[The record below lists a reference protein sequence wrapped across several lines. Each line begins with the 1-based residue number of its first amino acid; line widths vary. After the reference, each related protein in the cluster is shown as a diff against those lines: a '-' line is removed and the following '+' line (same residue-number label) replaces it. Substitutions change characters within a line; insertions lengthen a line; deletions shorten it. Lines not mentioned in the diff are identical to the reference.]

1 MKIKRLLIGML
12 ASIALVGCSN
22 EELIENGIDDI
33 KKPQAEL
40 VRGDAYM
47 NFAINTATNSSRAA
61 VGGTTNGDN
70 DGTTEDSGHKNG
82 GTKLEN
88 KVEKILLVIAKADE
102 RSTWVNENNNNIEL
116 YKSSISEET
125 GNNTTGGT
133 VNNQIRNGYVGFFTG
148 SALKQ
153 ATENANYVS
162 LASPIR
168 LDYTGKYAV
177 LVVVNPVDGL
187 GITEGMNAKT
197 AYEKIL
203 SYDGDGYTYTTD
215 ATTGEKTATSIQMS
229 NKYACLIDATGH
241 DTPDNPIFAE
251 IKVERTVSK
260 ATWRWNSGTDYEG
273 IHANLKDKKNI
284 YPIEVGVLNYTAET
298 KSFWYKEKIVTK
310 EAAEG
315 VAEEYYYKYKWA
327 KYFNKAT
334 NANGDV
340 YWVLFK
346 QNETADSG
354 KNFDEKGQVIYS
366 EIEAIFAGAASYETY
381 KGVLD
386 NATDNS
392 KDDAT
397 NADGNNDGDNKEQ
410 TTTGNENIDKEDDL
424 LPEEWAVA
432 TAATRLNET
441 FVRGLKF
448 VYKAAGTSGTP
459 EKYYVHLTHYAL
471 TNLSPSV
478 YTVRHIA
485 GTAGMRQFT
494 DLGSSEYLYTPFYK
508 SQYDGGDEVDFINS
522 MEDVNTAT
530 SNFDAATIPSLFRSL
545 PGSDS
550 DGNTEAGDTGHDGKN
565 VGAFMEYI
573 YENSCKEEDN
583 NPEKFTGIVLA
594 GNIYDNAT
602 GERIKVLY
610 QYNQK
615 YYRTLQRLLDDNSD
629 VTAFANLTPNSSPT
643 EIENAGIEIFE
654 NGRCFYYSA
663 GIKHYEYSSE
673 TPKANRYMEHA
684 IMRNNIYSLAVTKIE
699 GIGDARLNVTE
710 DTPIE
715 DIRSY
720 VNLKVSILPWI
731 VRFNDL
737 NL

>member
-1 MKIKRLLIGML
+1 ML
-12 ASIALVGCSN
+12 ASIALVGCTSDD
-22 EELIENGIDDI
+22 LIENGGLEDP

-61 VGGTTNGDN
+61 VDGTTNGDN
-70 DGTTEDSGHKNG
+70 HGTTEDSGHKNG
-82 GTKLEN
+82 GTELEN
-88 KVEKILLVIAKADE
+88 KVDKILLVIAKADE
-102 RSTWVNENNNNIEL
+102 SSTWVNENNNNIVL
-116 YKSSISEET
+116 YNTSVSNET
-125 GNNTTGGT
+125 GNNTTGET
-133 VNNQIRNGYVGFFTG
+133 VNTKIRNGYVGFFEG
-148 SALKQ
+148 NALQQ

-177 LVVVNPVDGL
+177 LVVVNPVEGL
-187 GITEGMNAKT
+187 GITEGMDAKT

-203 SYDGDGYTYTTD
+203 LYDGEGYTYTTD

-229 NKYACLIDATGH
+229 NKYACLIDATGY
-241 DTPDNPIFAE
+241 DTPDNPAFAE

-260 ATWRWNSGTDYEG
+260 TTWRWNSGTDYEG

-310 EAAEG
+310 PASEG

-327 KYFNKAT
+327 ANFNKAT
-334 NANGDV
+334 DAAGKV

-346 QNETADSG
+346 QNETE
-354 KNFDEKGQVIYS
+354 NFDEKGQVIFS

-386 NATDNS
+386 NATNNS

-397 NADGNNDGDNKEQ
+397 NADGNNDGDDKEQ

-424 LPEEWAVA
+424 LPEDWAVA
-432 TAATRLNET
+432 TAETRLNAT

-478 YTVRHIA
+478 YTVRHID

-508 SQYDGGDEVDFINS
+508 SQYDGGEEVDFINS
-522 MEDVNTAT
+522 MADVNTAT

-545 PGSDS
+545 PGSDT

-565 VGAFMEYI
+565 VFCAEKNTIGGF
-573 YENSCKEEDN
+573 SLCKLLRKN
-583 NPEKFTGIVLA
+583 NMQNRFQGELTEKNKKRF
-594 GNIYDNAT
+594 
-602 GERIKVLY
+602 
-610 QYNQK
+610 
-615 YYRTLQRLLDDNSD
+615 
-629 VTAFANLTPNSSPT
+629 FA
-643 EIENAGIEIFE
+643 
-654 NGRCFYYSA
+654 
-663 GIKHYEYSSE
+663 
-673 TPKANRYMEHA
+673 
-684 IMRNNIYSLAVTKIE
+684 
-699 GIGDARLNVTE
+699 
-710 DTPIE
+710 
-715 DIRSY
+715 
-720 VNLKVSILPWI
+720 
-731 VRFNDL
+731 
-737 NL
+737 

>member
-1 MKIKRLLIGML
+1 ML
-12 ASIALVGCSN
+12 ASIALVGCTSDD
-22 EELIENGIDDI
+22 LIENGGLEDP

-61 VGGTTNGDN
+61 VDGTTNGDN
-70 DGTTEDSGHKNG
+70 HGTTEDSEHKNG
-82 GTKLEN
+82 GTELEN
-88 KVEKILLVIAKADE
+88 KVDKILLVIAKADE
-102 RSTWVNENNNNIEL
+102 ENTEWTTENNNKIVL
-116 YKSSISEET
+116 YDKSVSDET

-177 LVVVNPVDGL
+177 LVVVNPVEGL
-187 GITEGMNAKT
+187 GITEGMDAKT

-203 SYDGDGYTYTTD
+203 SYDGEGYTYTKD

-241 DTPDNPIFAE
+241 DTPDNPAFAE

-260 ATWRWNSGTDYEG
+260 TTWRWNSGTEYEG

-315 VAEEYYYKYKWA
+315 VAEECYYKYKWA

-346 QNETADSG
+346 QNETENSG
-354 KNFDEKGQVIYS
+354 KNFDEKGQVIFS
-366 EIEAIFAGAASYETY
+366 EIAAIFAGAASYETY

-386 NATDNS
+386 NATNNS

-397 NADGNNDGDNKEQ
+397 NADGNNDGDDKEQ

-424 LPEEWAVA
+424 LPEDWAVA
-432 TAATRLNET
+432 TAETRLNET
-441 FVRGLKF
+441 FVRGLEF

-485 GTAGMRQFT
+485 GTAGMREFT
-494 DLGSSEYLYTPFYK
+494 DLGSNEYLYTPFYK
-508 SQYDGGDEVDFINS
+508 SKYDNGAEVTFINS
-522 MEDVNTAT
+522 MADVNKAT
-530 SNFDAATIPSLFRSL
+530 SNFDASTIPSLFRSL
-545 PGSDS
+545 PGSGS
-550 DGNTEAGDTGHDGKN
+550 DGNADSKHYTEEGASND

-583 NPEKFTGIVLA
+583 NPNTFTGIVLA
-594 GNIYDNAT
+594 GDIYDNAT
-602 GERIKVLY
+602 GEKIKVLY

-615 YYRTLQRLLDDNSD
+615 YYRTLQRLLDDNST

-684 IMRNNIYSLAVTKIE
+684 IMRNNIYSLAVTEIE

-737 NL
+737 EL